1 MTRSLDDAAPATPQP
16 QLPPFSQPPDAQPA
30 EDFAPGDAAARH
42 PLSRQPV
49 VARPASPLRTRGE
62 VRSPHLGMRARANH
76 HYVFSGR
83 SLLITNLDGD
93 VTGTEAEGY
102 YYENTRLLSR
112 FCLFEGDNLLK
123 PVIASPVQGSSFL
136 AYRMLPAKDADVPY
150 RSVYATDARALD
162 DGLRV
167 RLALESYAPR
177 VTTRCT
183 LRIELA
189 ADFCDILEA
198 DKSVRAQAA
207 EVSAQWDEARRELIY
222 RYHHPDLDRAV
233 AIRLDRVE
241 GDGLLALRYQ
251 QHGKG
256 EVGAGPPCS
265 LDLDLALAPHAPTV
279 LHIAVEPI
287 FDGHR
292 HPAPERVFD
301 ESATALGRLREEL
314 RAAVPRL
321 TTPNASVA
329 RAWEAAT
336 ESLVDL
342 TLGQQPGPAAPAA
355 GIPLYQQ
362 FFGRDSLTI
371 TWQELLALQR
381 PLRDAL
387 RVNASLRGT
396 IVENWLDE
404 EPGKLIHQQR
414 FGPLSIVG
422 DDPFLR
428 YYGDYATPPDF
439 LIMLG
444 QYLAWT
450 NDLAT
455 VRALLPV
462 ARTTLEWLDR
472 YGDLDG
478 DGFIEYVTRSAQ
490 GAKNQGWKDSS
501 QGMIDEHGEIVPNPV
516 APVNIQAWW
525 YVGLRWAA
533 VAFFLAGDRAY
544 AVELLAQAH
553 RLKAR
558 FNRAYWMPDERFYAM
573 ALGPDKRQVR
583 SSAGNAGHLLA
594 TGVVPREWAPL
605 VARRLMQPDLFS
617 GWGVRTLSS
626 DHPAYNPFGYHLGA
640 VWPVDSGTFTFGLAR
655 YGCFD
660 EMFRLAE
667 GLFAASDL
675 FSRNL
680 LPEVLGGM
688 PRDADHPHPGIYP
701 AANEPQGWSSSA
713 VVMTMQALLGL
724 IPFAPLRL
732 LLVDPHLP
740 SWLPRLRL
748 EGIRVGPGR
757 VDLEAWRDERSGKT
771 HYRYQRSGPVAV
783 LRQPV
788 PNGSENTPLRD
799 ALAALTSLPGN
810 FL

>member
-1 MTRSLDDAAPATPQP
+1 MTRSLDDTAPATPQP
-16 QLPPFSQPPDAQPA
+16 VRPA
-30 EDFAPGDAAARH
+30 EAHKAPTSPPVLPRH
-42 PLSRQPV
+42 PLSHRERGTGGEIP
-49 VARPASPLRTRGE
+49 AR
-62 VRSPHLGMRARANH
+62 HLGMRARANC
-76 HYVFSGR
+76 YDVFSGR

-93 VTGTEAEGY
+93 VTGAKTEGY
-102 YYENTRLLSR
+102 YYEDTRLLSR
-112 FCLFEGDNLLK
+112 FCLFSGDALLRS
-123 PVIASPVQGSSFL
+123 VIASPVEGSSFL
-136 AYRMLPAKDADVPY
+136 AYRMLPEAEGVPY
-150 RSVYATDARALD
+150 RSVYVTDARALG

-167 RLALESYAPR
+167 RLALESFAPH
-177 VTTRCT
+177 VTAHCT

-189 ADFCDILEA
+189 ADFCDIMEA
-198 DKSVRAQAA
+198 DQSFRTQTGDVT
-207 EVSAQWDEARRELIY
+207 AQWDEARRELTF
-222 RYHHPDLDRAV
+222 RYHRLDRAV

-241 GDGLLALRYQ
+241 GDGLRGVRLSK
-251 QHGKG
+251 HGGG
-256 EVGAGPPCS
+256 EVGASPTCS

-287 FDGHR
+287 FDGLR
-292 HPAPERVFD
+292 LQAPERIFD
-301 ESATALGRLREEL
+301 ESATAVGRLRAEL
-314 RAAVPRL
+314 RAQLPRL

-329 RAWEAAT
+329 RAWSAAT

-342 TLGQQPGPAAPAA
+342 TLGQRPGPAAPAA
-355 GIPLYQQ
+355 GIPLYLQL
-362 FFGRDSLTI
+362 FGRDSLTI
-371 TWQELLALQR
+371 AWQELLALQR

-414 FGPLSIVG
+414 FGPLSVTG

-450 NDLAT
+450 NDLET

-462 ARTTLEWLDR
+462 ARTTIDWLDR
-472 YGDLDG
+472 YGDLDR
-478 DGFIEYVTRSAQ
+478 DGFIEYVTRSPQ
-490 GAKNQGWKDSS
+490 GGKNQGWKDSS
-501 QGMIDEHGEIVPNPV
+501 QGIVDEQGYIVPNPIAAV
-516 APVNIQAWW
+516 ELQGWW
-525 YVGLRWAA
+525 YVGLQWAA
-533 VAFFLAGDRAY
+533 IAFFFAGDRAY
-544 AVELLAQAH
+544 AIELLAQAH
-553 RLKAR
+553 RLKER
-558 FNRAYWMPDERFYAM
+558 FNRAFWMPDEQFYAM

-583 SSAGNAGHLLA
+583 SICDSPGHLLA
-594 TGVVPREWAPL
+594 TGIVPRERALL

-617 GWGVRTLSS
+617 GWGIRTLSS
-626 DHPAYNPFGYHLGA
+626 EHPAYNPFGYHLGT
-640 VWPVDSGTFTFGLAR
+640 VWPVDSGTFIFGMAR
-655 YGCFD
+655 YGCFE

-680 LPEVLGGM
+680 LPEVLGGY
-688 PRDADHPHPGIYP
+688 PRNADHPHPGIYP

-713 VVMTMQALLGL
+713 VVMTIQALLGL

-740 SWLPRLRL
+740 AWLPRIRL
-748 EGIRVGPGR
+748 EGIRVGEGT
-757 VDLEAWRDERSGKT
+757 VDLEAWRDERSGT
-771 HYRYQRSGPVAV
+771 TRYRYHRTGPVVV

-788 PNGSENTPLRD
+788 PNGPQSTPLRHV
-799 ALAALTSLPGN
+799 LAALTSLPGN

>member
-1 MTRSLDDAAPATPQP
+1 MTRQLDDTAPTRPQSAPPQSPEGFRSQTTIPPAAPSLATR
-16 QLPPFSQPPDAQPA
+16 
-30 EDFAPGDAAARH
+30 EPGLAR
-42 PLSRQPV
+42 
-49 VARPASPLRTRGE
+49 
-62 VRSPHLGMRARANH
+62 HLGMRARATCH
-76 HYVFSGR
+76 DVFSGH

-93 VTGTEAEGY
+93 VTGSKTEGY
-102 YYENTRLLSR
+102 YYESTRLLSR
-112 FCLFEGDNLLK
+112 FCLFSGDALLRS
-123 PVIASPVQGSSFL
+123 VIASPIEGSSFL
-136 AYRMLPAKDADVPY
+136 AYRLLPEAEGVPY
-150 RSVYATDARALD
+150 RSVYVTDARELG

-167 RLALESYAPR
+167 RLTLENYAPR
-177 VTTRCT
+177 VTARCT

-189 ADFCDILEA
+189 ADFRDIMEA
-198 DKSVRAQAA
+198 DKGFRTQASGVTA
-207 EVSAQWDEARRELIY
+207 HWDEVHRELIF
-222 RYHHPDLDRAV
+222 RYHHPHLDRAV
-233 AIRLDRVE
+233 AIRLDHVE
-241 GDGLLALRYQ
+241 GDGVRGVRLA
-251 QHGKG
+251 QHGS
-256 EVGAGPPCS
+256 GAPGASPLCS
-265 LDLDLALAPHAPTV
+265 LDLDLALAPHAPAT
-279 LHIAVEPI
+279 LHFAVEPI
-287 FDGHR
+287 FDGR
-292 HPAPERVFD
+292 RLPAPARVFD
-301 ESATALGRLREEL
+301 ESATALGRLRAEL
-314 RAAVPRL
+314 RAQVPRL

-329 RAWEAAT
+329 RAWAAAT

-342 TLGQQPGPAAPAA
+342 TLGQEPGPAAPAA
-355 GIPLYQQ
+355 GIPLYLQ

-414 FGPLSIVG
+414 FGPLSVTG

-450 NDLAT
+450 NDLET
-455 VRALLPV
+455 VRALLPI
-462 ARTTLEWLDR
+462 ARTTIDWLER
-472 YGDLDG
+472 YGDLDR
-478 DGFIEYVTRSAQ
+478 DGFIEYVTRSPR

-501 QGMIDEHGEIVPNPV
+501 QGIVDEQGYIVPNPIAAV
-516 APVNIQAWW
+516 ELQAWW
-525 YVGLRWAA
+525 YVGLQWAA
-533 VAFFLAGDRAY
+533 VAFFFAGDRAY
-544 AVELLAQAH
+544 AVELLAAAH
-553 RLKAR
+553 RLKER
-558 FNRAYWMPDERFYAM
+558 FNRAFWMPDEQFYAM

-583 SSAGNAGHLLA
+583 SICDSPGHLLA
-594 TGVVPREWAPL
+594 TGIVPRERAPL

-617 GWGVRTLSS
+617 GWGIRTLSS
-626 DHPAYNPFGYHLGA
+626 EHPAYNPFGYHLGS
-640 VWPVDSGTFTFGLAR
+640 VWPVDSGTFIFGLAR

-667 GLFAASDL
+667 GLFAASNL

-680 LPEVLGGM
+680 LPEVLGGL

-701 AANEPQGWSSSA
+701 DANEPQGWSSSA
-713 VVMTMQALLGL
+713 VVMAVQALLGL

-732 LLVDPHLP
+732 LLVAPHLP
-740 SWLPRLRL
+740 SWLPRIRL
-748 EGIRVGPGR
+748 EGIRVGEGR

-771 HYRYQRSGPVAV
+771 RYRAQRSGPVAV

-788 PNGSENTPLRD
+788 PNGPQSTPLRHV
-799 ALAALTSLPGN
+799 LSALTSLPRN